1 MKTTIGLPGTTHERT
16 REGVEILET
25 DLLPVLPEHL
35 RHLLSGLPG
44 RVYGAL
50 EEIRLTLGAP
60 LFLNLEDSDVM
71 LAREGGLTSNSDQAY
86 RVAWQDVQRTF
97 ELVTDSS
104 VYAWEE
110 EIRSGFLTLPG
121 GHRVGIVGTAVLE
134 GRQVKTLKYISGL
147 NLRLAREVKGAADS
161 IMPHIIARGGVKN
174 TLIVSP
180 PRCGKTTLLRDII
193 RQVSQGVPGL
203 GVSGLRV
210 GLVDERSEIASS
222 YRGRP
227 QKDVG
232 PRTDVLDRCPKA
244 DGIMMLIRSISPD
257 VVATDEI
264 GSPLDAQAIG
274 EALSAGVTILASAHG
289 SGASDLSSRPGL
301 RPVMTEA
308 AFQRVLV
315 LSRSAGPGT
324 LEEVLDGNLRRLWSR
339 GQGRMVCR

>member
-1 MKTTIGLPGTTHERT
+1 MKTTIGLPGVTHERA
-16 REGVEILET
+16 REGIGILEGS
-25 DLLPVLPEHL
+25 LLPVLPEHL
-35 RHLLSGLPG
+35 RYPLKTLPD
-44 RVYGAL
+44 RVHGSL

-60 LFLNLEDSDVM
+60 LFLNLGESDVM
-71 LAREGGLTSNSDQAY
+71 LARGGGLTSDSDEAY
-86 RVAWQDVQRTF
+86 QVTWQDIQRAF
-97 ELVTDSS
+97 ELITDSS

-110 EIRSGFLTLPG
+110 EIRNGFLTLPG

-134 GRQVKTLKYISGL
+134 GRQIKTLKHISGL
-147 NLRLAREVKGAADS
+147 NLRLAREVKGAADR
-161 IMPHIIARGGVKN
+161 IMPHIIARGDMRN
-174 TLIVSP
+174 TLLVSP

-193 RQVSQGVPGL
+193 RQVSRGIPALGL
-203 GVSGLRV
+203 GGLRV

-301 RPVMTEA
+301 RPIITEA

-315 LSRSAGPGT
+315 LSRRAGPGT
-324 LEEVLDGNLRRLWSR
+324 LEEVLDGSLRRLWSN
-339 GQGRMVCR
+339 GQGRVVCR